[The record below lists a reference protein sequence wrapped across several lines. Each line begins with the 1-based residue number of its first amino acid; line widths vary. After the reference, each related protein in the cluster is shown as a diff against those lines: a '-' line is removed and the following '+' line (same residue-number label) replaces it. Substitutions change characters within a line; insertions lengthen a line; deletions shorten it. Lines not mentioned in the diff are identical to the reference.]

1 MIGTGIGLGL
11 AGYRLAPAGFSP
23 PLISGLQ
30 LWLDASDLST
40 LYQSSGGS
48 SATADGDPV
57 GYWADKSGNARHAIQ
72 ASGTSKPAL
81 KLAIQNTKNILR
93 FDGVND
99 FLAIA
104 TIAISQPYQAFF
116 ACKISSTGNIF
127 HANGQSQVRTGTSG
141 SLSPSTDVCV
151 FSGTPFSYANFFV
164 SGAALLG
171 EYVANGASS
180 KIYKNSNLM
189 TTGNAGTQGITGNL
203 AVGAYN
209 TPSNYITMDL
219 MELIIYGSELNFAD
233 KNLIEDYLNKKWGI
247 Y

>member
-11 AGYRLAPAGFSP
+11 SGYRLAPAGFSP

-40 LYQSSGGS
+40 LYQSNGGS

-57 GYWADKSGNARHAIQ
+57 GYWADKSGNAKHAVQ

-81 KLAIQNTKNILR
+81 KLAIQNTKNVLR

-99 FLAIA
+99 FLSIA
-104 TIAISQPYQAFF
+104 TIAFSQPYQAFF

-127 HANGQSQVRTGTSG
+127 HASGQGQVRTGTTG
-141 SLSPSTDVCV
+141 SISPLTDVAV
-151 FSGTPFSYANFFV
+151 FSGTPLSYANFFV
-164 SGAALLG
+164 SGATLLG
-171 EYVANGASS
+171 EYVANGTNS
-180 KIYKNSNLM
+180 KIYKNSILM

-203 AVGAYN
+203 AIGAYN
-209 TPSNYITMDL
+209 TPENFITMDL
-219 MELIIYGSELNFAD
+219 MELIIYGSELNSSN
-233 KNLIEDYLNKKWGI
+233 KNLVEEYLNIKWGV